1 LKKLKYIFLPF
12 IIFLLS
18 NSAYAASP
26 LKQFEITR
34 PFGLMEIAGIDVS
47 ITNSSIMM
55 VAILIILNIFLILST
70 KKKAIIP
77 NRLQSIAEM
86 SYEMIYNTTKDNL
99 GKNGAQFFP
108 LIYSLFMFIL
118 LCNMLGLIPYS
129 FTVTSHII
137 ITFAIAFGIFMFA
150 TILGFILHGFKYLR
164 LFLPEGVPIFLAPL
178 LIPIEIVSYISRP
191 ISLAVRLAANMMAGH
206 TMIKVFAGFVVALGI
221 FGVAP
226 FIFIVLLYILETL
239 IAFLQAYVFAV
250 LTCLYLSDSFH
261 PGH

>member
-1 LKKLKYIFLPF
+1 
-12 IIFLLS
+12 
-18 NSAYAASP
+18 
-26 LKQFEITR
+26 
-34 PFGLMEIAGIDVS
+34 
-47 ITNSSIMM
+47 
-55 VAILIILNIFLILST
+55 
-70 KKKAIIP
+70 
-77 NRLQSIAEM
+77 
-86 SYEMIYNTTKDNL
+86 
-99 GKNGAQFFP
+99 
-108 LIYSLFMFIL
+108 
-118 LCNMLGLIPYS
+118 MLGLIPYS

-137 ITFAIAFGIFMFA
+137 ITFAIAFGVFIFA
-150 TILGFILHGFKYLR
+150 TILGFVLHGFKYLR

-206 TMIKVFAGFVVALGI
+206 TMIKVFAGFVVALGV
-221 FGVAP
+221 FGIAP

>member
-1 LKKLKYIFLPF
+1 MTYLNNIFLVF
-12 IIFLLS
+12 IIFIG
-18 NSAYAASP
+18 NTAFAASP
-26 LKQFEITR
+26 LEQFEITR
-34 PFGLMEIAGIDVS
+34 PFGLMEISGIDVS
-47 ITNSSIMM
+47 ITNSSLMM
-55 VAILIILNIFLILST
+55 IAILILLNIFLVLAT

-77 NRLQSIAEM
+77 GKLQSIAEI
-86 SYEMIYNTTKDNL
+86 SYEMIHNTTKDNL
-99 GKNGAQFFP
+99 GKDGAKFFP
-108 LIYSLFMFIL
+108 LVYSLFMFIL

-137 ITFAIAFGIFMFA
+137 ITFAIAFGIFIFA
-150 TILGFILHGFKYLR
+150 TILGFVLHGFKYLR
-164 LFLPEGVPIFLAPL
+164 LFLPAGVPIFLAPL

-221 FGVAP
+221 FGIAP

>member
-1 LKKLKYIFLPF
+1 
-12 IIFLLS
+12 
-18 NSAYAASP
+18 
-26 LKQFEITR
+26 
-34 PFGLMEIAGIDVS
+34 MEIAGVDVS

-55 VAILIILNIFLILST
+55 ISILIILNVFLILST
-70 KKKAIIP
+70 RKKAIIP
-77 NRLQSIAEM
+77 SRLQSIAEM

-99 GKNGAQFFP
+99 GKNGAQYFP

-137 ITFAIAFGIFMFA
+137 ITFAIAFGIFIFA

>member
-1 LKKLKYIFLPF
+1 MTYFKNILLLC
-12 IIFLLS
+12 IIFIG
-18 NSAYAASP
+18 NTAHAASP

-34 PFGLMEIAGIDVS
+34 PFGTMEIAGIDIS

-55 VAILIILNIFLILST
+55 IIILVLLNAFLIIAT
-70 KKKAIIP
+70 KKKAVIP
-77 NRLQSIAEM
+77 SKLQSVAEM

-99 GKNGAQFFP
+99 GKEGAKFFP
-108 LIYSLFMFIL
+108 LVYSLFMFIL

-137 ITFAIAFGIFMFA
+137 ITFAIAFGIFLFA
-150 TILGFILHGFKYLR
+150 TILGFVLHGFKYLR
-164 LFLPEGVPIFLAPL
+164 LFLPAGVPIFLAPL
-178 LIPIEIVSYISRP
+178 LVPIEIVSYISRP

-221 FGVAP
+221 FGIAP